1 MTKEKIVIE
10 LEKILNNP
18 DDYEGLQLMNKL
30 IETLKNDIK
39 MESAKKTTKTSKITA
54 IKKVLNH
61 SACKYRP
68 VLQKYDIQNGKM
80 VFTNSYVAFRI
91 NEIENN
97 PFSRVTDEDGLYP
110 TLNFAFNNFNI
121 DDCELVKIDYSLVKM
136 NYKTKAKNM
145 YINKNLFDTSYLL
158 SALDIMP
165 ENTKYYLNSKNCIIY
180 GINEDTEEDCIILG
194 IRSY

>member
-61 SACKYRP
+61 SACKHRP
-68 VLQKYDIQNGKM
+68 ILQKYDIQNGKM

-97 PFSRVTDEDGLYP
+97 PFSRVTDEDGIYP

-121 DDCELVKIDYSLVKM
+121 DDCEVVNIDYSLVKM

>member
-10 LEKILNNP
+10 LEKILNDP

-39 MESAKKTTKTSKITA
+39 IESAKKTTKTSKITA
-54 IKKVLNH
+54 IKKVLNN

-68 VLQKYDIQNGKM
+68 ILQKYDIQNGKM

-97 PFSRVTDEDGLYP
+97 PFSRVTDEDGVYP

-180 GINEDTEEDCIILG
+180 GINEDT
-194 IRSY
+194 